1 MNLQPDGRLDVLAI
15 GNAVV
20 DVIARVDDDFLAANG
35 VDKGVMTLIDQA
47 RAAELYAAMP
57 PAREIS
63 GGSAA
68 NTAAGLGAIGMATGF
83 VGKVRDDQ
91 LGRIFAH
98 DMRALGVQYDGPV
111 TPADSAAETSRCL
124 VLVSADGERSMN
136 TFLGASTG
144 LLASDIDEVLLG
156 RADCLYLE
164 GYLFDTSEAKDAY
177 ARAIRAVKAGGG
189 RASMTVSDPFCVDRH
204 RADFRRLI
212 ANDLD
217 LLFANRAEL
226 LSLYE
231 TDDLDAALDMVAA
244 DVPLAAV
251 TLSGD
256 GAIVV
261 RGAERTRVPAS
272 RVEVVDTTGAG
283 DLFAAGF
290 LAGLARG
297 ASDAACARMGCAAAG
312 EVISHM
318 GARPEGDLAALVATA
333 SRGAA

>member
-1 MNLQPDGRLDVLAI
+1 MSRLEVVAI
-15 GNAVV
+15 GNAIV
-20 DVIARVDDDFLAANG
+20 DVIARVDDDFLAAMG
-35 VDKGVMTLIDQA
+35 VQKGIMTLIDQA

-57 PAREIS
+57 PAHEIS

-68 NTAAGLGAIGMATGF
+68 NTAAGLGAIGMRAGF
-83 VGKVRDDQ
+83 VGKVRNDQ

-98 DMRALGVQYDGPV
+98 DIRALGVAYDGPI
-111 TPADSAAETSRCL
+111 TPSDSAAETSRSFI
-124 VLVSADGERSMN
+124 LVSADGERSMN

-144 LLASDIDEVLLG
+144 LLAADIDERFIG
-156 RADCLYLE
+156 RAEWLYLE
-164 GYLFDTSEAKDAY
+164 GYLFDTSEAKEAY

-189 RASMTVSDPFCVDRH
+189 RASMTVSDPFCVARH

-212 ANDLD
+212 AGELD

-231 TDDLDAALDMVAA
+231 TDDLERALDMVAR

-256 GAIVV
+256 GAVIV
-261 RGAERTRVPAS
+261 RGATRTRVPAAP
-272 RVEVVDTTGAG
+272 VEVVDTTGAG

-290 LAGLARG
+290 LAGLARR
-297 ASDAACARMGCAAAG
+297 ADDAACARMGCAAAG
-312 EVISHM
+312 EVISHL
-318 GARPEGDLAALVATA
+318 GARPEADLAALVA
-333 SRGAA
+333 AA

>member
-1 MNLQPDGRLDVLAI
+1 MSRLDVVAI
-15 GNAVV
+15 GNAIV
-20 DVIARVDDDFLAANG
+20 DVIARVDDAFLAEQG
-35 VDKGVMTLIDQA
+35 VEKGIMTLIDQG

-98 DMRALGVQYDGPV
+98 DIRALGVSYDGPI
-111 TPADSAAETSRCL
+111 TPADSAAETSRSFI
-124 VLVSADGERSMN
+124 LVSADGERSMN

-144 LLASDIDEVLLG
+144 LLAADIDEAFIA
-156 RADCLYLE
+156 RAEWLYLE
-164 GYLFDTSEAKDAY
+164 GYLFDTSEAKEAY

-212 ANDLD
+212 AGELD

-231 TDDLDAALDMVAA
+231 TDDLESALDMVAV

-256 GAIVV
+256 GAVIV
-261 RGAERTRVPAS
+261 RGRERTRVPAT
-272 RVEVVDTTGAG
+272 RVEVADTTGAG

-290 LAGLARG
+290 LAGLVRG
-297 ASDAACARMGCAAAG
+297 ADDAACARMGCAAAG
-312 EVISHM
+312 EVISHL
-318 GARPEGDLAALVATA
+318 GARPEADLSALV
-333 SRGAA
+333 GAA

>member
-1 MNLQPDGRLDVLAI
+1 MTDPTGPLDVVAI

-20 DVIARVDDDFLAANG
+20 DVIARVDDDFLAANR
-35 VDKGVMTLIDQA
+35 VERGVMSLIDQA

-63 GGSAA
+63 GGSGA
-68 NTAAGLGAIGMATGF
+68 NTAAGLGAIGVPTAF

-98 DMRALGVQYDGPV
+98 DIRAAGVHYDGPI
-111 TPADSAAETSRCL
+111 TPPDSPSETSRSFI
-124 VLVSADGERSMN
+124 LVSPDGERSMN
-136 TFLGASTG
+136 TFLGASVE
-144 LLASDIDEVLLG
+144 LQAADIDEALLS
-156 RADCLYLE
+156 RARWLYLE
-164 GYLFDTSEAKDAY
+164 GYLFDTPEAKEAY
-177 ARAIRAVKAGGG
+177 AKAIRAVKRAGGQV
-189 RASMTVSDPFCVDRH
+189 SMTVSDPFCVDRH

-212 ANDLD
+212 AEELD

-226 LSLYE
+226 LSLYR
-231 TDDLDAALDMVAA
+231 TDDLDAAIDMVAA

-256 GAIVV
+256 GAIIV
-261 RGAERTRVPAS
+261 RGATRTRVPAT
-272 RVEVVDTTGAG
+272 RVRVVDTTGAG

-297 ASDAACARMGCAAAG
+297 APDAACARMGCIAAG
-312 EVISHM
+312 EIISHL
-318 GARPEGDLAALVATA
+318 GARPETDLAALVA
-333 SRGAA
+333 AA